1 MAADPDHRHART
13 FSQRETEIASSPT
26 WFGRGV
32 GDQFN
37 DSAVSDLVSAA
48 VGCSPALR
56 VALPLRLHRL
66 YRVERG

>member
-1 MAADPDHRHART
+1 L
-13 FSQRETEIASSPT
+13 
-26 WFGRGV
+26 
-32 GDQFN
+32 N